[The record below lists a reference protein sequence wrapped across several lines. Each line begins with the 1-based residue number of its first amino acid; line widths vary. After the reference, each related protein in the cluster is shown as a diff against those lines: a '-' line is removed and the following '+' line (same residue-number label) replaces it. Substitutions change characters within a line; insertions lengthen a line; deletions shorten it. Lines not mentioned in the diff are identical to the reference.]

1 MATNA
6 RYRVQLRRRRE
17 GKTDYQ
23 ARKALV
29 VSGNLRLVARNTLK
43 NAIAQII
50 VAKPNGDEVLAAAH
64 SSELKKFGWQAA
76 TGNIPAAYLTG
87 LLCGLRA
94 KKAGIEEAVL
104 DIGLIPP
111 TKGSRLFALLNG
123 VVDAGIE
130 VPYDEEKLGKERTNG
145 SHIAEYAKELGA
157 GSEDYSAKFSAY
169 LSQKLAP
176 EKLPEHFAAVKKTI
190 INSFKSE
197 GKKS

>member
-1 MATNA
+1 MASNA

-29 VSGNLRLVARNTLK
+29 VSGNLRLVARNSLK
-43 NAIAQII
+43 NASAQII
-50 VAKPNGDEVLAAAH
+50 IAKPNGDEVLAAAH
-64 SSELKKFGWQAA
+64 SNELKEFGWQAA

-94 KKAGIEEAVL
+94 KKVGIEEAVL

-111 TKGSRLFALLNG
+111 TKGSRVFALLSG
-123 VVDAGIE
+123 VVDAGVE
-130 VPYDEEKLGKERTNG
+130 VPYNEEKLVKERTNG
-145 SHIAEYAKELGA
+145 SHIAEYAKELGS
-157 GSEDYSAKFSAY
+157 GSEDYSDKFSAY
-169 LSQKLAP
+169 LSQNLAP
-176 EKLPEHFAAVKKTI
+176 EKLPDHFVQVKNTI

-197 GKKS
+197 GKKQ